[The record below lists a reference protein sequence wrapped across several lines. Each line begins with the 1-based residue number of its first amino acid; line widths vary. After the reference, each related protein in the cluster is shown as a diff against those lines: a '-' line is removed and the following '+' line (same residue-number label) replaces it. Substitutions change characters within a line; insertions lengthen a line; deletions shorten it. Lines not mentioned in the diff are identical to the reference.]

1 MMSAETALGTSG
13 RRSAGGAG
21 RRARWQCTHAIGS
34 DAVKGRLPVTISYS
48 VTPRAY
54 RSLRA
59 SIDRFIRP
67 VCSGAM

>member
-1 MMSAETALGTSG
+1 MMSAETALGTSCS
-13 RRSAGGAG
+13 RSAGGTGCLAM
-21 RRARWQCTHAIGS
+21 WQCTHSIGS
-34 DAVKGRLPVTISYS
+34 DAVKGRLPVSISYS